1 MFGLTKNRQPPDD
14 VAPRNLTEVVA
25 RLRVLENALDDL
37 HDQFRRF
44 RGRMIKRMSVDETED
59 AAQAAKGVGGG
70 RSLPTPAQLR
80 ASGRWPMR

>member
-1 MFGLTKNRQPPDD
+1 MFGLTKKRDGSDD
-14 VAPRNLTEVVA
+14 IAPRNLSEVVA

-44 RGRMIKRMSVDETED
+44 RARTIKRMSVDETEET
-59 AAQAAKGVGGG
+59 AQAAKGVGGG